1 MKGILKKAA
10 AGVVL
15 LFILACTW
23 QCSSWLS
30 SATFRVTYYIEEGIH
45 SIEDDAKKAEVDLQE
60 NEDWQEHHDDIKGIN
75 RILFAFWVKNL
86 ADDDAAAQFYISKDC
101 TFSTAPAIRQGATLV
116 VDGVSVPANDSLY
129 VSAPDS
135 YRYLR
140 NVDQLKDHL
149 IDGQFCLYCIA
160 ENGPFEIEL
169 PENAAFVIEFT
180 YAVDWEF

>member
-1 MKGILKKAA
+1 
-10 AGVVL
+10 L
-15 LFILACTW
+15 LLATAW

-30 SATFRVTYYIEEGIH
+30 SATFRVTYYLEEGIY
-45 SIEDDAKKAEVDLQE
+45 SVEDLVNKADVDLQE
-60 NEDWQEHHDDIKGIN
+60 NEDWQEHHENIRGIQ
-75 RILFAFWVKNL
+75 RVLFAFWVKNL
-86 ADDDAAAQFYISKDC
+86 ANDNATAQFYLSKDC
-101 TFSTAPAIRQGATLV
+101 TFSTASAIRQGATLV

-129 VSAPDS
+129 VTAADS

-140 NVDQLKDHL
+140 NVDVLKGHL

-160 ENGPFEIEL
+160 ENAPFEIQV